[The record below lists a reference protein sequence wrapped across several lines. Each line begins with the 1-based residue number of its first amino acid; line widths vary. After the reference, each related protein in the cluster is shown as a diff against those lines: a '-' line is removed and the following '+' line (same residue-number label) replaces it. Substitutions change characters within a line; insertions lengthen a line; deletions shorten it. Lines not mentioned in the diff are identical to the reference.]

1 MLDFGLWC
9 VFVDSFIE
17 VVAVSFV
24 AALLQLVYCCDI
36 EGS

>member
-24 AALLQLVYCCDI
+24 AACLLL
-36 EGS
+36 